1 MSANP
6 PDHDVPHTH
15 PHAQTIMVPDVQQFM
30 QNDLSNRRKTFKGR
44 SIDFKFDTILP
55 PEAQDA
61 YDNIPKVLNLSGIV
75 ALRSSYV
82 QEGRS
87 RVDLM
92 GGDETLRMMSG
103 VKWTL
108 HMRTNKTYFN
118 PYMFYLADNID
129 DDIKSWEDQLDERR
143 ERERERERRARGNE
157 NTSGDLKG
165 GY

>member
-6 PDHDVPHTH
+6 PDSTNPH
-15 PHAQTIMVPDVQQFM
+15 PHAQIILVPDVQEAM
-30 QNDLSNRRKTFKGR
+30 RNDLSNRRSTCRGF

-92 GGDETLRMMSG
+92 GGDETIRMSSG

-108 HMRTNKTYFN
+108 HMRTNKTFFD
-118 PYMFYLADNID
+118 PYLFWLADNVD
-129 DDIKSWEDQLDERR
+129 DDIKSWDDMEDERR
-143 ERERERERRARGNE
+143 ERERERRARENE
-157 NTSGDLKG
+157 DTSGDLTRT
-165 GY
+165 Y

>member
-6 PDHDVPHTH
+6 PDSNVPHPH
-15 PHAQTIMVPDVQQFM
+15 PHSQTIMVPDVQQFI
-30 QNDLSNRRKTFKGR
+30 QNDLSNRRRTFERR

-55 PEAQDA
+55 EMAKEA

-75 ALRSSYV
+75 ALRSSFV

-92 GGDETLRMMSG
+92 GGDETIRMMSG

-108 HMRTNKTYFN
+108 RMRTNKTYFDS
-118 PYMFYLADNID
+118 YLFYSADNVD

-143 ERERERERRARGNE
+143 ERERERRARGNE
-157 NTSGDLKG
+157 NTSGDLRG